1 MTEPARIL
9 IVDDDESMNKT
20 MSLVLKRKGYD
31 VATAFNGLDAIEKV
45 RSEPFDIIF
54 MDIKMP
60 VMDGVETFEKI
71 REIRPDAAVMM
82 MTAYSVEDLIQK
94 ALREGA
100 FGIIYKPLDIEKTLA
115 TIEDVKKKNEGML
128 IMVVDDDPG
137 TTSSLRAI
145 LENKGHRVGIAST
158 GEQALEMA
166 EEKVYDI
173 IFIDMKLPTING
185 LQTYLNI
192 KKINPRVIAV
202 MITAYRQE
210 MASLTDTAT
219 RESAYSVLYKPF
231 DMESLIK
238 IVDEIGKKK
247 RNTPDKPTE
256 T

>member
-31 VATAFNGLDAIEKV
+31 VAISYNGPDAIEKV
-45 RSEPFDIIF
+45 RSQPFDIIF

-71 REIRPDAAVMM
+71 RAIRPDAVVMM
-82 MTAYSVEDLIQK
+82 MTAYAVEDLIQK

-100 FGIIYKPLDIEKTLA
+100 YGIIYKPLDIEKIVA
-115 TIEDVKKKNEGML
+115 AIEEVKKKNEGML
-128 IMVVDDDPG
+128 IMVVDDDPS

-145 LENKGHRVGIAST
+145 LENKGHRVGIASN

-166 EEKVYDI
+166 QEKLHDI

-192 KKINPRVIAV
+192 KKINPKVIAI

-231 DMESLIK
+231 DMESLLK

-247 RNTPDKPTE
+247 HNTPTE
-256 T
+256 PDMP